1 MSGAAGNGQGTTAA
15 SGSGSAAAATA
26 GGSSANRSGAGT
38 TSALI
43 ALDERLAHTREVCE
57 NCKIVYANKSGFLG
71 NVTLDF
77 FYKQPFCKQ
86 LGNRAQ

>member
-43 ALDERLAHTREVCE
+43 ALDERLAHTREVSTVLSA
-57 NCKIVYANKSGFLG
+57 NCKL
-71 NVTLDF
+71 
-77 FYKQPFCKQ
+77 
-86 LGNRAQ
+86 

>member
-1 MSGAAGNGQGTTAA
+1 MCGGSIRFLSVCACVVGVLFSMSGAAGNGQGTTAA

-43 ALDERLAHTREVCE
+43 ALDERLAHTREVSE
-57 NCKIVYANKSGFLG
+57 NCKL
-71 NVTLDF
+71 
-77 FYKQPFCKQ
+77 
-86 LGNRAQ
+86 